1 MNGQMNLFAN
11 DAFSVIEGI
20 STKDDELLKC
30 FKSELQSVEYMTL
43 KDLFS
48 GFNMIKAITFSY
60 DIGFINE
67 LMEHFDYGEVI
78 LGGNFLVQKDGKLN
92 DLLAE
97 VLTNAYEA
105 GKAIQKYDKLANMLT
120 DGDIEFKTP
129 SFVLDHRKIY
139 LLKSDNGRTR
149 VIKSSANLSKK
160 AWNNDHIEHYEYD
173 DSKECYEAY
182 VKDFE
187 TAWDI
192 SQAITMDVISSKK
205 TDNLVEE
212 NVILKGIKE
221 TGHAIVLQQPEGDI
235 SFDNIKYTIDHG
247 AIKEKYQALLGDVK
261 PKSKTG
267 LFEIV
272 PKTLEKMEYN
282 QKKLLQKKMKTRNIT
297 ERYPSLTLDL
307 YHGEAFLNGKQLH
320 LNPTDEEVKHDINE
334 IIGIFH
340 NFEQFVS
347 SDIEKLKYTHYKL
360 MNAIFCSPFHAKFR
374 CASKIKG
381 VSTDSLPLFA
391 LISSET
397 SNSGKTFMIK
407 AALKL
412 MTGKELDGTKACDY
426 SKDNIKET
434 QLAVKGVPFFID
446 EIDNLYI
453 SRIKDIIKNPEKCE
467 ENQLE
472 DMPMIL
478 FASNDVL
485 KPDEPLRKR
494 MIFFAMDGALP
505 STIDKTAYAS
515 RGKSIIRKLGTGFYR
530 EYLSKMM
537 DKAKEELD
545 FIIYS
550 KEFPDD
556 YYPKLLALSSEVI
569 ISIFEDY
576 GYTLPSYIRK
586 LTWNDDYSMDS
597 NAGEI
602 VHEIASFCKNNKK
615 AYKLT
620 KDRLLIE
627 CGIDKDSQRKIN
639 SWKNLLPAEMKAE
652 ILFTREYCK
661 ISIDRKVFE
670 KRCGHKLSKFSLFGK
685 E

>member
-1 MNGQMNLFAN
+1 M
-11 DAFSVIEGI
+11 
-20 STKDDELLKC
+20 
-30 FKSELQSVEYMTL
+30 
-43 KDLFS
+43 
-48 GFNMIKAITFSY
+48 
-60 DIGFINE
+60 
-67 LMEHFDYGEVI
+67 
-78 LGGNFLVQKDGKLN
+78 
-92 DLLAE
+92 
-97 VLTNAYEA
+97 
-105 GKAIQKYDKLANMLT
+105 
-120 DGDIEFKTP
+120 
-129 SFVLDHRKIY
+129 
-139 LLKSDNGRTR
+139 
-149 VIKSSANLSKK
+149 
-160 AWNNDHIEHYEYD
+160 
-173 DSKECYEAY
+173 
-182 VKDFE
+182 
-187 TAWDI
+187 
-192 SQAITMDVISSKK
+192 
-205 TDNLVEE
+205 
-212 NVILKGIKE
+212 
-221 TGHAIVLQQPEGDI
+221 
-235 SFDNIKYTIDHG
+235 
-247 AIKEKYQALLGDVK
+247 
-261 PKSKTG
+261 
-267 LFEIV
+267 
-272 PKTLEKMEYN
+272 
-282 QKKLLQKKMKTRNIT
+282 
-297 ERYPSLTLDL
+297 
-307 YHGEAFLNGKQLH
+307 
-320 LNPTDEEVKHDINE
+320 
-334 IIGIFH
+334 
-340 NFEQFVS
+340 
-347 SDIEKLKYTHYKL
+347 
-360 MNAIFCSPFHAKFR
+360 FHAKFR

-426 SKDNIKET
+426 SKDNIRET

-597 NAGEI
+597 NADEI

>member
-1 MNGQMNLFAN
+1 MDGQMNLFAN

-78 LGGNFLVQKDGKLN
+78 LGGNFLVQKDWEIKWFISRSFNKCLWSRQS
-92 DLLAE
+92 
-97 VLTNAYEA
+97 
-105 GKAIQKYDKLANMLT
+105 IQKYDKLANMLT

-261 PKSKTG
+261 PKSKQG
-267 LFEIV
+267 CL
-272 PKTLEKMEYN
+272 KLCRKHL
-282 QKKLLQKKMKTRNIT
+282 KKWNIIKRNYCKRKWKQRNIT

-360 MNAIFCSPFHAKFR
+360 MNAIFLLT
-374 CASKIKG
+374 
-381 VSTDSLPLFA
+381 VS
-391 LISSET
+391 
-397 SNSGKTFMIK
+397 
-407 AALKL
+407 
-412 MTGKELDGTKACDY
+412 
-426 SKDNIKET
+426 
-434 QLAVKGVPFFID
+434 
-446 EIDNLYI
+446 
-453 SRIKDIIKNPEKCE
+453 
-467 ENQLE
+467 
-472 DMPMIL
+472 
-478 FASNDVL
+478 
-485 KPDEPLRKR
+485 
-494 MIFFAMDGALP
+494 
-505 STIDKTAYAS
+505 
-515 RGKSIIRKLGTGFYR
+515 
-530 EYLSKMM
+530 
-537 DKAKEELD
+537 
-545 FIIYS
+545 
-550 KEFPDD
+550 
-556 YYPKLLALSSEVI
+556 
-569 ISIFEDY
+569 
-576 GYTLPSYIRK
+576 
-586 LTWNDDYSMDS
+586 
-597 NAGEI
+597 
-602 VHEIASFCKNNKK
+602 
-615 AYKLT
+615 
-620 KDRLLIE
+620 
-627 CGIDKDSQRKIN
+627 
-639 SWKNLLPAEMKAE
+639 
-652 ILFTREYCK
+652 CK
-661 ISIDRKVFE
+661 I
-670 KRCGHKLSKFSLFGK
+670 
-685 E
+685 